1 MMGSA
6 TDDAGMQERVFAF
19 LCDPAHHA
27 DVQRIDTHAA
37 SVFLRGDRALKI
49 KRAVRFPF
57 LDYSTLAKRKAACEQ
72 EIKVNRPFA
81 PQIYRRVVSITQ
93 EGDGTLSVDGPGKPV
108 EYAVDMTR
116 FDERKTIDHLAREG
130 ALDGHLADA
139 IADTIAAAHLAAP
152 VVSADSWP
160 QSIPKLIADNSSAL
174 RAAGCFSAAEVEEL
188 GAASQAAFSRLR
200 PLLERRGEKGFV
212 RRCHGDLHLA
222 NIVVIDETPV
232 LFDAIEFDE
241 KIASIDVLYDLAFV
255 LMDLLHYARH
265 DAANEVLNRYLSVT
279 PAENLDAL
287 TTLPLLMSI
296 RAAIR
301 AHVLPARAGRAN
313 SDSAAKDARAYFD
326 LAKQL
331 IHPHPPTLVAVGG
344 LSGTGKSVMARALA
358 PYALPQPGAIILRS
372 DVVRKQL
379 FEVAPEQKL
388 PETAYRPQ
396 ISNEVYDVLSQQVDR
411 VLSQGHSA
419 MADAVF
425 ARESERAAILD
436 VARRLHIRFVGLFL
450 VADLKTRQGRIS
462 RRTGDASD
470 ATAEVARL
478 QEQYDIGALDW
489 AVVDASGTPEETL
502 SECLKLAALNVPS
515 K

>member
-1 MMGSA
+1 
-6 TDDAGMQERVFAF
+6 
-19 LCDPAHHA
+19 
-27 DVQRIDTHAA
+27 
-37 SVFLRGDRALKI
+37 
-49 KRAVRFPF
+49 
-57 LDYSTLAKRKAACEQ
+57 
-72 EIKVNRPFA
+72 
-81 PQIYRRVVSITQ
+81 
-93 EGDGTLSVDGPGKPV
+93 
-108 EYAVDMTR
+108 
-116 FDERKTIDHLAREG
+116 
-130 ALDGHLADA
+130 
-139 IADTIAAAHLAAP
+139 
-152 VVSADSWP
+152 
-160 QSIPKLIADNSSAL
+160 
-174 RAAGCFSAAEVEEL
+174 
-188 GAASQAAFSRLR
+188 
-200 PLLERRGEKGFV
+200 
-212 RRCHGDLHLA
+212 
-222 NIVVIDETPV
+222 
-232 LFDAIEFDE
+232 
-241 KIASIDVLYDLAFV
+241 VLYDLAFV

-344 LSGTGKSVMARALA
+344 LSGTGKSAMARALA

-425 ARESERAAILD
+425 ARESERAAIMHI
-436 VARRLHIRFVGLFL
+436 ARRAHVRFVGTFL
-450 VADLKTRQGRIS
+450 VADLRIRQERIA
-462 RRTGDASD
+462 RRTADASD
-470 ATAEVARL
+470 ATTEIAEL
-478 QEQYDIGALDW
+478 QEQYHVGAVDW

-502 SECLKLAALNVPS
+502 SKCLKLAALNPAT